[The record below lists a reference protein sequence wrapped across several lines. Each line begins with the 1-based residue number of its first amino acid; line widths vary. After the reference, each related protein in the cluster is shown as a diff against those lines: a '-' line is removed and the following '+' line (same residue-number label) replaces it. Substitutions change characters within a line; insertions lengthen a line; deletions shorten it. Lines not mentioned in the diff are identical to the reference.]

1 MFVSVYYNHD
11 PTWNH
16 TSPVGEAN
24 RSQNFDTKNQN
35 PQISN
40 TIFALLF
47 FLNKSKAGRLSPD
60 FIFTTTNK
68 AKKNITKQN
77 KNNAK
82 LV

>member
-1 MFVSVYYNHD
+1 MCMCVFIFIIS
-11 PTWNH
+11 
-16 TSPVGEAN
+16 
-24 RSQNFDTKNQN
+24 
-35 PQISN
+35 SN
-40 TIFALLF
+40 TKTKTPNFKYDIWCLLF